1 MNRGRKIAAMVTQNE
16 VNTHVPINKDANTGT
31 YLENWVDTGNGIEF
45 DTNRLNGI
53 YIDDYDMVIDTI
65 NYDELVENN
74 TSFNNN
80 NIDITTTQF
89 NSIVDVVQNNHVL
102 YDTDE
107 NNIILNEGINECPI
121 LINNSHSD
129 IISGAIESPILPESE
144 IDTESTFEN
153 NLDEQLNDGQRQ
165 VKYQSQKNR
174 LAGKEYIGFKMV
186 DGKISQCVPI
196 GKRVIKERCN
206 HSLINQK
213 SSNSFMCGLFSD
225 EDRKNAFKFFCKIK
239 TWQEKRGYVRG
250 LVTNRPITR
259 RRKISK
265 SDKVRK
271 IESRDIRLCLTNGR
285 QLKVCRKM
293 FLNTLS
299 IGEDCFKRWTKK
311 INNISNSNSSES
323 EHDHEPISLT
333 PSPRVLKKQNDII
346 HIKDWLHLLPKVPS
360 HYCRQSTS
368 KIYVESNFV
377 SIESMFNV
385 FKEWCVSENITPFSC
400 TLFRETL
407 NANNIKIHQP
417 RKDQCDLCIGYKM
430 DTILEA
436 EYNEHIERKNSARE
450 EKNKHKSTVSNKKV
464 VITMDLESVL
474 LCPKTEASAM
484 FYKQKL
490 QLHNFTIYKLN
501 DHDVTLYVWN
511 ESDGNVTANE
521 FTTCIINYID
531 NLSSEVSEVVLI
543 SDGCNYQNRNK
554 TLASALSSLALAKC
568 ITIEQLFLTK
578 GHTMMEADNVHSTL
592 EHYFKA
598 PLYSPGDYI
607 SRMRIARKKQPYN
620 IKVIDYSFFKNF
632 DAVCSLKSLIP
643 GKKAS
648 DKVVTNICKLLYTK
662 EGEIF
667 YKTSFGNDWAILHE
681 QNKIIKRTRA
691 SIQNVHIPEQE
702 LNQLYNAPLP
712 ISSSKYNDLQ
722 SLKQVI
728 EKDHHPFY
736 DSLKHSD
743 ITKKKKM

>member
-16 VNTHVPINKDANTGT
+16 VNKQNLMSINKDTNTGK
-31 YLENWVDTGNGIEF
+31 LENWIDTGNGIEV

-53 YIDDYDMVIDTI
+53 YIDDYDMVISTF
-65 NYDELVENN
+65 NFDELVENN

-80 NIDITTTQF
+80 NIDITTTQL
-89 NSIVDVVQNNHVL
+89 NSIVNVVENNHDVF
-102 YDTDE
+102 DIDE
-107 NNIILNEGINECPI
+107 NNINNLLYEEINECQI
-121 LINNSHSD
+121 LINNSQSD
-129 IISGAIESPILPESE
+129 IISGAIENPILSESE

-186 DGKISQCVPI
+186 DGKISQSVPI

-225 EDRKNAFKFFCKIK
+225 EDRKNAFKFFWKIT

-250 LVTNRPITR
+250 LVTNRQITR
-259 RRKISK
+259 RRKINK
-265 SDKVRK
+265 SDKVKK
-271 IESRDIRLCLTNGR
+271 IESRDIRLCLTNGQ

-311 INNISNSNSSES
+311 ISIPNSNSSES
-323 EHDHEPISLT
+323 EHDPEPILLT

-385 FKEWCVSENITPFSC
+385 YKEWCVSENITPASC

-430 DTILEA
+430 GTILET

-450 EKNKHKSTVSNKKV
+450 EKNKHKSTVSNNKV

-531 NLSSEVSEVVLI
+531 NLPSEVSEVVLI
-543 SDGCNYQNRNK
+543 SDGCNYQNK
-554 TLASALSSLALAKC
+554 
-568 ITIEQLFLTK
+568 
-578 GHTMMEADNVHSTL
+578 
-592 EHYFKA
+592 
-598 PLYSPGDYI
+598 
-607 SRMRIARKKQPYN
+607 
-620 IKVIDYSFFKNF
+620 
-632 DAVCSLKSLIP
+632 
-643 GKKAS
+643 
-648 DKVVTNICKLLYTK
+648 
-662 EGEIF
+662 
-667 YKTSFGNDWAILHE
+667 
-681 QNKIIKRTRA
+681 IKRW
-691 SIQNVHIPEQE
+691 QVH
-702 LNQLYNAPLP
+702 
-712 ISSSKYNDLQ
+712 
-722 SLKQVI
+722 
-728 EKDHHPFY
+728 
-736 DSLKHSD
+736 
-743 ITKKKKM
+743 